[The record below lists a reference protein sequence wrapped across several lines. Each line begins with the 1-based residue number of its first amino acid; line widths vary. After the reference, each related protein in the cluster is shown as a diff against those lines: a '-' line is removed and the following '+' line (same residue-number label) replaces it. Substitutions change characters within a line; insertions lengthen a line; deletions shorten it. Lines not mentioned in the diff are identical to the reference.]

1 MSTRNRLES
10 LTANLTV
17 PPARAEA
24 TPEPSAPNPPS
35 STNPETPSVE
45 TKFPPIAPGRAAASG
60 PKTGPGHLLAFR
72 GQTLALETEIA
83 RLKDALAHHE
93 GAHAVRKLD
102 TAQIKLSKWANRHE
116 STYKSPQFL
125 RLKDD
130 IEHAGGNVQP
140 ILVRPIEGTPER
152 YEIIFGHRRYRACL
166 ELGIA
171 VLAAIW
177 TEPLA
182 DEVVVAFMDREN
194 RERADLSPYEQGLM
208 YQRALDE
215 NLYRSNRQL
224 AEALGVSHTW
234 VNKAL
239 MVAQLPPQIVDCFA
253 TPLEIQHRHAEL
265 IAAALDKDRRGV
277 LKRADRLRG
286 QRMSASAIVALLVET
301 PKQSVAV
308 PCAVRLDKKIV
319 GSVRADL
326 KGAINIRLKPGVVG
340 LENLDELAQALNT
353 FLLKKQSSSDSP

>member
-1 MSTRNRLES
+1 MSTRDRLES

-17 PPARAEA
+17 PQARAEA
-24 TPEPSAPNPPS
+24 GPVQNELGQSVSAN
-35 STNPETPSVE
+35 TNIGSVE
-45 TKFPPIAPGRAAASG
+45 TKFPPITPGRSAASG

-83 RLKDALAHHE
+83 RLKNALAHHE

-102 TAQIKLSKWANRHE
+102 PAHVRLSKWANRHE

-140 ILVRPIEGTPER
+140 ILVRPIDGTPDH
-152 YEIIFGHRRYRACL
+152 YEIIFGHRRHRACQ

-208 YQRALDE
+208 YQRALEE

-239 MVAQLPPQIVDCFA
+239 IVAQLPPPIVDCFA
-253 TPLEIQHRHAEL
+253 TPLDIQHRHAEL
-265 IAAALDKDRRGV
+265 ITAALDKDRRGV
-277 LKRADRLRG
+277 LKRAERLRG
-286 QRMSASAIVALLVET
+286 QRLSASSIVALLLET

-308 PCAVRLDKKIV
+308 PCVVRLDKKIV

-340 LENLDELAQALNT
+340 LENLDELAQAVNT
-353 FLLKKQSSSDSP
+353 FLLKKLSSPELP

>member
-1 MSTRNRLES
+1 MSTRDRLEF

-17 PPARAEA
+17 PQARTEA
-24 TPEPSAPNPPS
+24 VPGQSEPSQLATANTES
-35 STNPETPSVE
+35 GSVE
-45 TKFPPIAPGRAAASG
+45 TKFPPITPGRSGAGG

-72 GQTLALETEIA
+72 GQTLALETEVA
-83 RLKDALAHHE
+83 RLKEALAQHD

-102 TAQIKLSKWANRHE
+102 PTQVKLSKWANRHE
-116 STYKSPQFL
+116 ATYKSPQFL

-140 ILVRPIEGTPER
+140 ILVRPIDGTPDY
-152 YEIIFGHRRYRACL
+152 YEIIFGHRRHRACL

-234 VNKAL
+234 VNKVL
-239 MVAQLPPQIVDCFA
+239 IVAQLPPPIIDCFA
-253 TPLEIQHRHAEL
+253 TPLDVQHSHAEL
-265 IAAALDKDRRGV
+265 INAALDKDRRGV
-277 LKRADRLRG
+277 LKRAERLRG
-286 QRMSASAIVALLVET
+286 QRLPASSVVALLLET
-301 PKQSVAV
+301 HKQSVAA
-308 PCAVRLDKKIV
+308 PCMVRLDKKIV

-340 LENLDELAQALNT
+340 LESLEELAQAVNS
-353 FLLKKQSSSDSP
+353 FLLKKQPSSESQ

>member
-1 MSTRNRLES
+1 MSTRDRLES

-17 PPARAEA
+17 PQARSEGVAQAKESEQA
-24 TPEPSAPNPPS
+24 APSQADRNA
-35 STNPETPSVE
+35 VE
-45 TKFPPIAPGRAAASG
+45 TKFPPITPGRPAATS
-60 PKTGPGHLLAFR
+60 PKTGPGQLLAFR

-83 RLKDALAHHE
+83 RLKDALAMHD
-93 GAHAVRKLD
+93 GAQAVRKLD
-102 TAQIKLSKWANRHE
+102 PTQVKLSKWANRHE

-140 ILVRPIEGTPER
+140 ILVRALDGAPDQ
-152 YEIIFGHRRYRACL
+152 YEIIFGHRRHRACL

-182 DEVVVAFMDREN
+182 DEVLVAFMDREN
-194 RERADLSPYEQGLM
+194 RERADLSPYEQGMM

-215 NLYRSNRQL
+215 HLYRSNRQL

-239 MVAQLPPQIVDCFA
+239 VVAQLPPAIVDCFA
-253 TPLEIQHRHAEL
+253 TPLDIQHRHAEL

-277 LKRADRLRG
+277 LKRAERLRD
-286 QRMSASAIVALLVET
+286 QRLSASSIVALLLET

-308 PCAVRLDKKIV
+308 PSVVRLDKKIV
-319 GSVRADL
+319 GSVRADA

-340 LENLDELAQALNT
+340 LESLEELAEVVNS
-353 FLLKKQSSSDSP
+353 FLLKKHPPAESK